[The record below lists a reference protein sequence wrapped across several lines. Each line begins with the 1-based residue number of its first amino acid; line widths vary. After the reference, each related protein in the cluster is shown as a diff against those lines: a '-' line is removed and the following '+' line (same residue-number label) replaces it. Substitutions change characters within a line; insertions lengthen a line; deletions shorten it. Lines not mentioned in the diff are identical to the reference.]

1 MANYSDKALKTVE
14 TLIAN
19 YEVAKVD
26 LEEAERKYSSA
37 LYYFQAEPTS
47 ENLNKLRQALTM
59 MQTMQNNYDEEVK
72 LMHEGILNADKL

>member
-14 TLIAN
+14 TLVAN

-59 MQTMQNNYDEEVK
+59 MQTMQKNYDEEVK
-72 LMHEGILNADKL
+72 LMHQGILNADKL

>member
-14 TLIAN
+14 TLVAN

-47 ENLNKLRQALTM
+47 ENLNKLRQALIM
-59 MQTMQNNYDEEVK
+59 MQTMQKNYDEEVK

>member
-59 MQTMQNNYDEEVK
+59 MQTMQKNYDEEVK

>member
-1 MANYSDKALKTVE
+1 MANYSDKALKTAE
-14 TLIAN
+14 TLVAN

-26 LEEAERKYSSA
+26 LEEAERKYYSA

-59 MQTMQNNYDEEVK
+59 MQTMQKNYDEEVK

>member
-14 TLIAN
+14 TLVAN

-59 MQTMQNNYDEEVK
+59 MQTMQKNYDEEVK
-72 LMHEGILNADKL
+72 LMHQGILNTDKL

>member
-14 TLIAN
+14 TLVAN

-47 ENLNKLRQALTM
+47 EKLNKLRQALTM
-59 MQTMQNNYDEEVK
+59 MQTMQKNYDEEVK

>member
-1 MANYSDKALKTVE
+1 MANYSDKALKTVQN
-14 TLIAN
+14 LVDN
-19 YEVAKVD
+19 YEIAKVD

-37 LYYFQAEPTS
+37 LCYFQEESTS

-59 MQTMQNNYDEEVK
+59 KQTMQKNYDEEVK

>member
-14 TLIAN
+14 TLVAN

-59 MQTMQNNYDEEVK
+59 MQTMQKNYYEEVK
-72 LMHEGILNADKL
+72 LMHEGILNADNL

>member
-14 TLIAN
+14 TLVAN

-26 LEEAERKYSSA
+26 LEEEEHKYSSA
-37 LYYFQAEPTS
+37 LYYFQVEPTS
-47 ENLNKLRQALTM
+47 ENFNKLRQALTM
-59 MQTMQNNYDEEVK
+59 MQTMQKNYDEEVK

>member
-14 TLIAN
+14 TLVAN

-26 LEEAERKYSSA
+26 LEESERKYSSA

-59 MQTMQNNYDEEVK
+59 MQTMQKNYDEEVK

>member
-1 MANYSDKALKTVE
+1 MANYSDKALKTAE
-14 TLIAN
+14 TLVAN

-59 MQTMQNNYDEEVK
+59 MQTMQKNYDEEVK